1 MSNYRYYSKVY
12 DEVEDKPE
20 RSLNFIRKSIKKHN
34 PNAKELLELGCGT
47 GNVIEELEEFSVWGL
62 ELSKEMLDIAKEK
75 LPKHQLHLGDMS
87 DFDLDHKFDVIYS
100 VYDTINHLIDK
111 SLWEMTFANSAKH
124 LKENGLFLFDINTK
138 EKLDHLAS
146 LGYIAQK
153 VSDGWL
159 IINVVS
165 EGSIYEW
172 ELYILANSGEGK
184 LEQKKEIIKEMVLPA
199 DEVRE
204 MLRRHFEI
212 VEVLDGNLKKLS
224 DESRRN
230 FYVCRKK

>member
-1 MSNYRYYSKVY
+1 MSNYRHYSKVY

-62 ELSKEMLDIAKEK
+62 ELSKEM
-75 LPKHQLHLGDMS
+75 
-87 DFDLDHKFDVIYS
+87 
-100 VYDTINHLIDK
+100 
-111 SLWEMTFANSAKH
+111 
-124 LKENGLFLFDINTK
+124 
-138 EKLDHLAS
+138 
-146 LGYIAQK
+146 
-153 VSDGWL
+153 
-159 IINVVS
+159 
-165 EGSIYEW
+165 
-172 ELYILANSGEGK
+172 
-184 LEQKKEIIKEMVLPA
+184 VLPA